1 MINLLIILGF
11 AGLNKPYRAP
21 VYQTYGE
28 CLQGLYRQGL
38 LGFYKGNACR
48 CAHVLGYD
56 VFRIRINQMLDTDEA
71 ILKRNSF
78 WKDLIAATA
87 ASLLLHPLH
96 YAEARLVLN
105 NRLPNFSA
113 YKSAF
118 TLASSSV
125 GSTSIKDV
133 FRGVTIHFPRSFI
146 LAFSGF
152 NYSSSAS
159 L

>member
-1 MINLLIILGF
+1 
-11 AGLNKPYRAP
+11 
-21 VYQTYGE
+21 
-28 CLQGLYRQGL
+28 
-38 LGFYKGNACR
+38 
-48 CAHVLGYD
+48 
-56 VFRIRINQMLDTDEA
+56 MLDTDDA

-78 WKDLIAATA
+78 WKDHVAATT
-87 ASLLLHPLH
+87 ASVLLHPLH

-118 TLASSSV
+118 TLATSSV
-125 GSTSIKDV
+125 SATSIKDI
-133 FRGVTIHFPRSFI
+133 FRGVTIHFPRSVI

-152 NYSSSAS
+152 NYSSSAT